1 MGKSAGVQKNLA
13 NYSANHRRSS
23 GIIFLSNLQKVI
35 GMYIFQTHHLLEN
48 NNKNLKPERKRKI
61 GGEERNIIFQ
71 QIK

>member
-1 MGKSAGVQKNLA
+1 MGKSSGVRKNLA

-23 GIIFLSNLQKVI
+23 GMIFLSNLQKVSASFFSKHTI
-35 GMYIFQTHHLLEN
+35 YWK
-48 NNKNLKPERKRKI
+48 NNKSLKPERKMKI